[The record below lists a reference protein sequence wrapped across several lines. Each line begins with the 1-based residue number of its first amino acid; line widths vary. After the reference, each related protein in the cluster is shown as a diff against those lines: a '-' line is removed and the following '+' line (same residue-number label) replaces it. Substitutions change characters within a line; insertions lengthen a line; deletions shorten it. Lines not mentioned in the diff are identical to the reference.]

1 MKKQFL
7 TLVVLLPLFA
17 IGQDK
22 IYNAAELKRGI
33 YKSYKEFISNAP
45 SVTEEFTV
53 KNKSTVRGGSPFD
66 FELKDRSKVDGAYGF
81 CDGTNVYLKGLRMG
95 GYCKVE
101 YIGHYPFF
109 NYVTHGV
116 GLAAMAVPGHLVIVD
131 ENGTY
136 HDGTVNYVS
145 KFIRS
150 KNPTLADEFDKLE
163 DRKSKRAEYLIKLN
177 EFLKTP

>member
-1 MKKQFL
+1 MKKRFL
-7 TLVVLLPLFA
+7 TLVILLPLITF
-17 IGQDK
+17 GQDK
-22 IYNAAELKRGI
+22 IYNATELKKGI
-33 YKSYKEFISNAP
+33 YKSYNEFINNFP
-45 SVTEEFTV
+45 SVTQEFTV

-66 FELKDRSKVDGAYGF
+66 FESKDGSKVDDAYGF

-101 YIGHYPFF
+101 YIGRYPFF

-116 GLAAMAVPGHLVIVD
+116 GLTAMAVPGHLVIVD
-131 ENGTY
+131 ENGKY
-136 HDGTVNYVS
+136 QDGTVNYVS

-150 KNPTLADEFDKLE
+150 KNPALADEFDKLE

-177 EFLKTP
+177 EFLKTQ